1 MAAQPRWPF
10 AMLIYGAANESQV
23 FAKFAAV
30 PLEHIQPKVH
40 AGLIVI
46 GGPRRMSKKTKE
58 VRKTA
63 KKAKKAAKKI
73 AKDDQKVDASS
84 VPPKAPF
91 ST

>member
-1 MAAQPRWPF
+1 MRSHDSGSITNPEYSSGYPAP
-10 AMLIYGAANESQV
+10 
-23 FAKFAAV
+23 AAV
-30 PLEHIQPKVH
+30 PLEHIRSKVH

-58 VRKTA
+58 VRRTA

-73 AKDDQKVDASS
+73 TKDDQKVDTSS